1 MRPRSQEP
9 ERGHDTGAVL
19 CLDEGLLAGTHVPM
33 PEDVAWTDR
42 DRVIACG
49 RIRCRDCG
57 ELVRVFEGFA
67 LTRLPASKDEYE
79 ALFAAA
85 TPTAPG
91 AVELLTQVGSGATS
105 RAYACRCDAYSL
117 GGNRTLKYGGPD
129 AWTCDGHAAAE
140 P

>member
-1 MRPRSQEP
+1 MSMA
-9 ERGHDTGAVL
+9 DALVL

-33 PEDVAWTDR
+33 PTAADIAWSDR
-42 DRVIACG
+42 DQVIACG

-57 ELVRVFEGFA
+57 ELVRVFEGWA

-79 ALFAAA
+79 ALFATVDPA
-85 TPTAPG
+85 TSD
-91 AVELLTQVGSGATS
+91 LLTQAGSGATS

-129 AWTCDGHAAAE
+129 AWTCAGHAHAQA
-140 P
+140 